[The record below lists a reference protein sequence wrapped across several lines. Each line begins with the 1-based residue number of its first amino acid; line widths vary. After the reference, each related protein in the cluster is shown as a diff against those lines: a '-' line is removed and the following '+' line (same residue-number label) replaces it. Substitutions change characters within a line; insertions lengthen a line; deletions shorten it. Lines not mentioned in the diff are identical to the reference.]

1 MLKCEICAPQ
11 IVGSRVGAEVTNVN
25 AEALRS
31 QMWMDVVVVKPL
43 DGDDGEGALGN
54 IDVIVMA
61 CDVGLVVV
69 VAGGVGLWRCLM
81 WRSKRLQT

>member
-43 DGDDGEGALGN
+43 DGDDGEGRWATWTSL
-54 IDVIVMA
+54 
-61 CDVGLVVV
+61 
-69 VAGGVGLWRCLM
+69 
-81 WRSKRLQT
+81 

>member
-69 VAGGVGLWRCLM
+69 VAGGVGLWR
-81 WRSKRLQT
+81 